1 MTELPQANTIA
12 KYDPWK
18 PQTWPRS
25 HYYWWMFAL
34 GCMAFVWF
42 TPKDVLD
49 KYPQFVPF
57 TDFMA
62 SWNPQVRRVGEISGA
77 LNQVNRFCSAVL
89 WCVMPVIWLKL
100 LFNLRDPEN
109 YYFGPVLISVRGLY
123 LLIIIPIFVYLIL
136 WALPYPT
143 SRPGRFIFINPLGRS
158 LMIPGMV
165 YLTGLLVLTWLR
177 MATIW
182 LLHMTGKNIR

>member
-1 MTELPQANTIA
+1 
-12 KYDPWK
+12 
-18 PQTWPRS
+18 
-25 HYYWWMFAL
+25 
-34 GCMAFVWF
+34 MAFVWF

-62 SWNPQVRRVGEISGA
+62 SWNLQVRRMGEISGA
-77 LNQVNRFCSAVL
+77 LNQANRFCSAVL
-89 WCVMPVIWLKL
+89 WCVMPVTWIKLVVEIYYKRGNTFAPVQINAKGLLWLL
-100 LFNLRDPEN
+100 GAPVFF
-109 YYFGPVLISVRGLY
+109 YFA
-123 LLIIIPIFVYLIL
+123 F
-136 WALPYPT
+136 WALPYPAET
-143 SRPGRFIFINPLGRS
+143 NRTGRFIFLNPLGRS

-182 LLHMTGKNIR
+182 MLHMTGKNIR